1 MKKLNLRLAMVF
13 SLVSTGSIAQEK
25 ASLDVGGLD
34 LVPTLDVSLQHDSN
48 VTRANADVI
57 SSWISLYHPE
67 LRLEKTSDTLQISA
81 GVSASKGIYHSSQR
95 DNFDDYQI
103 FVDLGFEFD
112 RRNRLEAGFVSESGH
127 DARGTAYSIGIGNSL
142 TGPDKYQR
150 NTLDSKY
157 SYGAQTAVARFD
169 ATVRLRNINYDNDVV
184 NGRPRD
190 RSEQTLGGV
199 FYYQVAPATD
209 LVLDTQYTNTSYDS
223 ITVIAPDFVSLDS
236 KTTNLL
242 AGLKWESTA
251 ATTGFAKIGYQKRRF
266 DNDQREGFSGLKW
279 EAGVVW
285 NPVERALIE
294 FSTANDT
301 LETNG
306 LGSFIK
312 RKDYRLDWRHQ
323 WLERFS
329 TSSAVAYGSDIY
341 VGGFIPRQDKSTQI
355 DLTASY
361 QFKRWLSFTAG
372 YSYIKRNSDVVDDS
386 FDFDKNLLSISA
398 KMSL

>member
-1 MKKLNLRLAMVF
+1 MKSVNLSVALVL
-13 SLVSTGSIAQEK
+13 SLVSAGSMAQEK

-34 LVPTLDVSLQHDSN
+34 FVPTLDVSLQHDSN
-48 VTRANADVI
+48 VTRSNSAVI
-57 SSWISLYHPE
+57 SSWISLYRPE
-67 LRLEKTSDTLQISA
+67 LRLEKNSDITQVSV
-81 GVSASKGIYHSSQR
+81 GVSASKGIYHSSQN

-112 RRNRLEAGFVSESGH
+112 RRNQLAAGFVSESGH
-127 DARGTAYSIGIGNSL
+127 DARGTAYSIGIGNTL
-142 TGPDKYQR
+142 LGPDKYKR
-150 NTLDSKY
+150 TTLDTKY
-157 SYGAQTAVARFD
+157 SYGAQTAPARFE
-169 ATVRLRNINYDNDVV
+169 ATVRLRNINYDNDVI

-190 RSEQTLGGV
+190 RSEQSLGGI

-209 LVLDTQYTNTSYDS
+209 LVLDSRYTNTSYDS
-223 ITVIAPDFVSLDS
+223 ITMTDPNFVSLDS

-251 ATTGFAKIGYQKRRF
+251 ATTGFAKLGYQKRSF
-266 DNDQREGFSGLKW
+266 DNDLREGFSGLKW

-285 NPVERALIE
+285 SPIERALIE

-323 WLERFS
+323 WLERLS

-341 VGGFIPRQDKSTQI
+341 VGGLIPRQDKSTQL

-361 QFKRWLSFTAG
+361 QFRRWISFIAA
-372 YSYIKRNSDVVDDS
+372 YSYIKRNSDVVDGS
-386 FDFDKNLLSISA
+386 FDFDKNLFSLSA
-398 KMSL
+398 KLSL